1 MKDFDGDNDLFTS
14 KNKAK
19 LVFCQQEKNRLLAR
33 TKFQI
38 SSLVF

>member
-1 MKDFDGDNDLFTS
+1 MKEFDGDNDLFTS

-19 LVFCQQEKNRLLAR
+19 LVFCQQEKKSFIG

-38 SSLVF
+38 SLLVF

>member
-1 MKDFDGDNDLFTS
+1 MEDFDGDNDLFTS

-19 LVFCQQEKNRLLAR
+19 LVFCQQEKKSFIG